1 MRISDG
7 QVELRPFTERAA
19 NRQYLAWFADPEVAR
34 FIIHRPK
41 DLAEARAYA
50 RETLRDPHCR
60 FFSIYMLGSRIGTL
74 KLKRHYADD
83 EECWWLGVMIGDP
96 AGRGCGVG
104 PRAVWL
110 GCLYAFDRLH
120 ATRVIAGIDHANK
133 ASARAFQK
141 AGFELRVDPDR
152 IVAWKTP

>member
-19 NRQYLAWFADPEVAR
+19 NRQYLAWFSDPGVAR
-34 FIIHRPK
+34 FITHRPK
-41 DLAEARAYA
+41 DLADARGYA
-50 RETLRDPHCR
+50 RSKLRDPHCR
-60 FFSIYMLGSRIGTL
+60 FFSLYMLGSRVGTL
-74 KLKRHYADD
+74 KLERDQAD
-83 EECWWLGVMIGDP
+83 EECWWLGLLIGDP
-96 AGRGCGVG
+96 AWRGCGIG
-104 PRAVWL
+104 PRALWL

-120 ATRVIAGIDHANK
+120 ARKVLAGIDHANK

-141 AGFELRVDPDR
+141 AGFELRGDPDR